1 MTDYPNL
8 KTHITNV
15 LEDYK
20 NGLLDS
26 SEEGVEAILE
36 HPEIRDRLVPI
47 FDFPER

>member
-1 MTDYPNL
+1 MTDDL

-26 SEEGVEAILE
+26 AEEGVEAILA
-36 HPEIRDRLVPI
+36 HPEIRDRLKLTVI
-47 FDFPER
+47 EEMR